1 MIKKLIPITLAL
13 AAMFCTLPLLG
24 ENPPEK
30 QKEIP
35 IRQIVTKPIVRD
47 LSCMPIRAYYDG
59 MSSVIYTS
67 FLSDLGI
74 VEMTVTNLSTGE
86 IWSGEFNSS
95 ITMQTALSVS
105 GNLGCYTIVYVSE
118 SGDIY
123 EGLLLL
129 EY

>member
-1 MIKKLIPITLAL
+1 MIKKLIPITLVL

-86 IWSGEFNSS
+86 IWSATQESSTTSFNV
-95 ITMQTALSVS
+95 IYVS
-105 GNLGCYTIVYVSE
+105 GSQGFYILEYTTE
-118 SGDIY
+118 AGDIY
-123 EGLLLL
+123 EGCFVL
-129 EY
+129 